1 MRQLEY
7 PVTRKYTIPHL
18 TAYFSVVSVIAIAF
32 FTTLN
37 VVLQGYDVVTALRP
51 DPNVTQSYWWSTGPL
66 SLRSAGSCNPVSLP
80 KKMNFNT
87 NSSLFT
93 YEVRSAF
100 DTDKHNIAGAS
111 SYIANPLSSCTVDA
125 IVLDIDLNRRTFKFD
140 TPIFCT
146 GSDLPFS
153 LSLVSTFLLSQYNPY
168 YDDIM
173 AYYIQNNST
182 RKSLGVGE
190 LRIQRNASSPANVI
204 GILDAVSADLMAA
217 IWLLGNS
224 STTNA
229 PTAIST
235 GGFLACPGGQNA
247 TCEPEGVR
255 MTVPASL
262 VTYSTNG
269 TSILFDG
276 IGPFLAPTERSL
288 INMFTVLQDAY
299 HIDLGNIRP
308 GNSLLDRHAF
318 STRIYPDDF
327 VSVATRTSGLDFCS
341 SGIGCI
347 QNSTWAEQLLKPDS
361 NLSVTIPSILL
372 TGNAPAAV
380 RVDYLC
386 PQFRLK
392 SPGRL
397 IVSVF
402 IGTWTMY
409 AALFGIFGLVGPALE
424 KIYSRRCAAR
434 LRGDEYLNDEHTDAW
449 SLLAQP
455 ACDSRRGSSWSARH
469 YQV

>member
-7 PVTRKYTIPHL
+7 PITRKYTIPHL
-18 TAYFSVVSVIAIAF
+18 NAYFSVVSVIAIAF
-32 FTTLN
+32 FTALN

-51 DPNVTQSYWWSTGPL
+51 DPNVTQSYWWSTVPL

-190 LRIQRNASSPANVI
+190 LRIQRNVSSPANVI

-224 STTNA
+224 STDNA
-229 PTAIST
+229 PTVIST

-247 TCEPEGVR
+247 TCEPEEMR
-255 MTVPASL
+255 MKIPASL
-262 VTYSTNG
+262 VTCPNG
-269 TSILFDG
+269 TSSTSVDG
-276 IGPFLAPTERSL
+276 IDPFLASAESSF
-288 INMFTVLQDAY
+288 INMFTVMQDVY
-299 HIDLGNIRP
+299 HIDLGNIKPR
-308 GNSLLDRHAF
+308 NTLLNRDAF
-318 STRIYPDDF
+318 STRIHPDDL
-327 VSVATRTSGLDFCS
+327 VSVAAHMSGLDLCS
-341 SGIGCI
+341 SGVGCI
-347 QNSTWAEQLLKPDS
+347 QNSTWVEQLLNPNS

-372 TGNAPAAV
+372 TGNAPAVV
-380 RVDYLC
+380 RIDYLC

-409 AALFGIFGLVGPALE
+409 AALFGIFGFVGPALE
-424 KIYSRRCAAR
+424 KIYNRRRAAS
-434 LRGDEYLNDEHTDAW
+434 LREGEHLNDEHADAW
-449 SLLAQP
+449 SLLAQL
-455 ACDSRRGSSWSARH
+455 AWDSRRGSSWSAGHHR
-469 YQV
+469 V